1 MSSPGPN
8 NPAWLFFRTSASS
21 MSEPISRVADLTGER
36 DRDLLGVSMAEV
48 LFKLLGARVLNLWHI
63 VEHQQVPHARLMAGL
78 RDNQPIAMYDPM
90 MEALECPL
98 LSDMEGVHECW
109 RSASPVRT
117 EALDGEGSVHYF
129 PLHGAT
135 TVSSVLEVEH
145 ERILDHAQHELVDGM
160 LRIYRNHVALLDYSE
175 QDTLTGLLNRKTFD
189 AVFARRI
196 AQRSVGERASRM
208 IQLIGRR
215 RNALPHESPWLAVV
229 DIDFFKR
236 INDKFG
242 HLFGDEVLL
251 LTARLMRNCF
261 RGSDTL
267 FRFGGEEFLVLL
279 SPTDEAGA
287 NVALERFRKQ
297 LEDYDFPQVGHV
309 TVSIGYSRA
318 AQGDNPT
325 VSFER
330 ADDALYYAKQN
341 GRNQV
346 RGYEALVAAGALE
359 PKVSPESELEL
370 F

>member
-1 MSSPGPN
+1 
-8 NPAWLFFRTSASS
+8 
-21 MSEPISRVADLTGER
+21 
-36 DRDLLGVSMAEV
+36 MAEV
-48 LFKLLGARVLNLWHI
+48 LFKLLRARVLNLWHV
-63 VEHQQVPHARLMAGL
+63 VEHQRVPHARLMAGL
-78 RDNQPIAMYDPM
+78 RTGQPIAMYDPL
-90 MEALECPL
+90 MEAIECPL
-98 LSDMEGVHECW
+98 LADMEGVHECW
-109 RSASPVRT
+109 QRAAPVMMP
-117 EALDGEGSVHYF
+117 ALDGDGAVHYF
-129 PLHGAT
+129 PLNGT
-135 TVSSVLEVEH
+135 TAAVGVLEVEH
-145 ERILDHAQHELVDGM
+145 EHPLDEAQRELIDGM
-160 LRIYRNHVALLDYSE
+160 LRIYRNHIALLDYSE

-196 AQRSVGERASRM
+196 AQRTVGERSNRM

-261 RGSDTL
+261 RSSDTL
-267 FRFGGEEFLVLL
+267 FRFGGEEFVVLL

-297 LEDYDFPQVGHV
+297 LEAYAFPQVGHV

-318 AQGDNPT
+318 APGDNPT
-325 VSFER
+325 VTFER

-346 RGYEALVAAGALE
+346 RGYEALVAAGALQA
-359 PKVSPESELEL
+359 KASPESELEL

>member
-1 MSSPGPN
+1 MHQ
-8 NPAWLFFRTSASS
+8 
-21 MSEPISRVADLTGER
+21 PISRVADLTSER

-48 LFKLLGARVLNLWHI
+48 LFKLLRARVLNLWHV
-63 VEHQQVPHARLMAGL
+63 VEHQRVPHARLMAGL
-78 RDNQPIAMYDPM
+78 RTNQPIAMYDPM
-90 MEALECPL
+90 MEAVECPL
-98 LSDMEGVHECW
+98 LSDMEGVYECW
-109 RSASPVRT
+109 QQGAPVVMP
-117 EALDGEGSVHYF
+117 ALGEDGTLHYF

-135 TVSSVLEVEH
+135 TVVGVLEVEH
-145 ERILDHAQHELVDGM
+145 DDALDEAQRELLDGM

-189 AVFARRI
+189 AVFAHRI
-196 AQRSVGERASRM
+196 AQRTVGERSKRT

-236 INDKFG
+236 INDRFG

-261 RGSDTL
+261 RSSDTL
-267 FRFGGEEFLVLL
+267 FRFGGEEFVVLL
-279 SPTDEAGA
+279 SPTDEAGV
-287 NVALERFRKQ
+287 NVALERFRGQ
-297 LEDYDFPQVGHV
+297 IEAYDFPQVGHV

-318 AQGDNPT
+318 GAADNPT
-325 VSFER
+325 VTFER
-330 ADDALYYAKQN
+330 ADEALYYAKQN

-346 RGYEALVAAGALE
+346 RGYEALVATGALQ
-359 PKVSPESELEL
+359 PKTSPESELEL

>member
-1 MSSPGPN
+1 
-8 NPAWLFFRTSASS
+8 
-21 MSEPISRVADLTGER
+21 MSESISRVADLTSER
-36 DRDLLGVSMAEV
+36 DRDLLGVSIAEV
-48 LFKLLGARVLNLWHI
+48 LFKLLQARVLNLWHV
-63 VEHQQVPHARLMAGL
+63 VEHQRISHARLMAGL
-78 RDNQPIAMYDPM
+78 RANQPIAMYDSL

-98 LSDMEGVHECW
+98 LSDMEGVHQCW
-109 RSASPVRT
+109 LQATPVVMP
-117 EALDGEGSVHYF
+117 ALDANGTVHHF

-135 TVSSVLEVEH
+135 SVVGVLEVEH
-145 ERILDHAQHELVDGM
+145 EHVLDEAQRELIDGM
-160 LRIYRNHVALLDYSE
+160 LRIYRNHIALLDYSE

-189 AVFARRI
+189 AVFAHRI
-196 AQRSVGERASRM
+196 AQRTVGERSNRM

-215 RNALPHESPWLAVV
+215 RNALPHESPWLAVA

-251 LTARLMRNCF
+251 LTARLMRSCF
-261 RGSDTL
+261 RSSDTL
-267 FRFGGEEFLVLL
+267 FRFGGEEFVVLL

-287 NVALERFRKQ
+287 KVALERFRKQ
-297 LEDYDFPQVGHV
+297 VEAYAFPQVGHV
-309 TVSIGYSRA
+309 TVSVGYSRA
-318 AQGDNPT
+318 ASSDNPIVT
-325 VSFER
+325 FER

-346 RGYEALVAAGALE
+346 HGYEALVAEGALA